1 MEKGIKYIIIL
12 KLKMKT
18 LFNLPE
24 NVKFC
29 KSCVISNQRPS
40 SIQEFHNKT
49 RDGAKYKLF

>member
-1 MEKGIKYIIIL
+1 
-12 KLKMKT
+12 MKT

-40 SIQEFHNKT
+40 SIQEFYHNKT
-49 RDGAKYKLF
+49 RDGAKYINFLRMAYAMLVNLMT